1 MGKRKLILGAV
12 IGAIAI
18 VLLVLGIMSRP
29 GADSTEKKQEIASV
43 FLADYF
49 KWDASRGQELMKNGE
64 QGYTDRWGAYLTE
77 RAIEELLENREPVKY
92 DLLYGTGDNVQ
103 VQAVKC
109 EFDDN
114 GNCVFSLDIVIG
126 ESGAQE
132 SRTGIKGQLLF
143 TEDNR
148 IDTINYEIE

>member
-1 MGKRKLILGAV
+1 MGKRKFILGAV
-12 IGAIAI
+12 IGAIVI
-18 VLLVLGIMSRP
+18 VLLLLGIMNRS
-29 GADSTEKKQEIASV
+29 GADSVEKKQELAAE

-49 KWDASRGQELMKNGE
+49 KWDASRGQELMKGGE

-92 DLLYGTGDNVQ
+92 DLLYGTDDNVQ

-126 ESGAQE
+126 ENGAQE

-148 IDTINYEIE
+148 IDTIHYEIE

>member
-1 MGKRKLILGAV
+1 MGKRKFILGAV
-12 IGAIAI
+12 IGAIVI
-18 VLLVLGIMSRP
+18 VLLLLGIMNRS
-29 GADSTEKKQEIASV
+29 GADSVEKKQELAAE

-49 KWDASRGQELMKNGE
+49 KWDASRGQELMKGGE

-77 RAIEELLENREPVKY
+77 RVIEELLENREPVKY
-92 DLLYGTGDNVQ
+92 DLLYGEGGNVQ

-114 GNCVFSLDIVIG
+114 GNCAFSLEIVIA

-132 SRTGIKGQLLF
+132 SRMAIKGQLLF
-143 TEDNR
+143 TEDNL
-148 IDTINYEIE
+148 IDTIHYETE